1 MISMQAIDIALCG
14 MNCGI
19 CMAFLGGQKT

>member
-1 MISMQAIDIALCG
+1 MDEELIALCG